1 VEVKPFSIE
10 VKVLANITYTT
21 KMYAPSISDAKL
33 YAEVMIMKSHYI
45 NWEEDIDEIS
55 SPSFNVKPF
64 E

>member
-1 VEVKPFSIE
+1 MEIKPFSIE